1 MVYSGK
7 RQLCKGDVLIG
18 HFHRI
23 FGQNFRYHVLCHFAD
38 QRSLGFYI
46 PDILAAHKIH
56 DVVAILGLYQAI
68 IAHLA
73 AFIEDPILTGLYHF
87 ALDHILITAAVG
99 HLAVLVIGIL
109 IGALTIDILDGAAD
123 RICEKLSFSAREGAH
138 KSVFLLIS
146 AIAIHNL
153 PEGIAAGVGFG
164 SGDVFDAIMIAGGIA
179 LQNIPEGMV
188 LIAPMLSAGITPK
201 RSLLL
206 ASLTG
211 VIEVIGTFLG
221 YFAVSIASALLPFI
235 LSYAGGCM
243 LYVILGEMLPA
254 SRLGG
259 NSRASNYAFLSG
271 FAFMLIFDAII
282 S

>member
-1 MVYSGK
+1 MGGATVLGAIVGFDFKKAASLYS
-7 RQLCKGDVLIG
+7 
-18 HFHRI
+18 
-23 FGQNFRYHVLCHFAD
+23 A
-38 QRSLGFYI
+38 YI
-46 PDILAAHKIH
+46 MA
-56 DVVAILGLYQAI
+56 
-68 IAHLA
+68 
-73 AFIEDPILTGLYHF
+73 
-87 ALDHILITAAVG
+87 TAAGIMLSASVFSLIIPSLESG
-99 HLAVLVIGIL
+99 GAYVTVIGIL

-123 RICEKLSFSAREGAH
+123 RICEKLSFSANEGAH

-211 VIEVIGTFLG
+211 VIEVVGTFLG